1 MFNIDENIV
10 RRNKIINKVVKVL
23 LMLITILASSIILV
37 IVWQV
42 TKNGLKPFFTSYDG
56 LKVNFFNFLGGTS
69 YNETNYQI
77 GFIII
82 NTIYVVLLA
91 VLVSVP
97 ISVLTALFIVK
108 IAPKKVDKLMTTVI
122 EVLASIPSIIFGVF
136 GAGYITK
143 LVKGLADTFG
153 IASAGGISVLASV
166 IVLTM
171 MIIPTITMLSVTAIR
186 AVPQSLEEGSL
197 ALGSSRMQ
205 TFFNVTIKSA
215 VPGIFAGIILG
226 VGRALGEA
234 TAVSMVAGNLSS
246 GPSFNLFDAT
256 RTLTSTILIGLKET
270 DGLDYDIR
278 FSVGLVL
285 IFVIL
290 VVNYILNTIKK
301 RISAKYES

>member
-1 MFNIDENIV
+1 MEIKDDKVIKT
-10 RRNKIINKVVKVL
+10 NKIINKSVKIF
-23 LMLITILASSIILV
+23 LMLVTILASSIIL
-37 IVWQV
+37 IIIYQIA
-42 TKNGLKPFFTSYDG
+42 KNGLKPFFTDYDG
-56 LKVNFFNFLGGTS
+56 VRISFFDFIGGTS
-69 YNETNYQI
+69 YHENNYQI

-82 NTIYVVLLA
+82 NTLYVVFLSILL
-91 VLVSVP
+91 SVP

-108 IAPKKVDKLMTTVI
+108 IAPKTISKVMTSIV
-122 EVLASIPSIIFGVF
+122 EVLASIPSIIYGVF
-136 GAGYITK
+136 GAGFITI
-143 LVKGLADTFG
+143 LVKNIANIFNINSPGGL
-153 IASAGGISVLASV
+153 SVLASV

-171 MIIPTITMLSVTAIR
+171 MIIPTITMLSVTAIK

-197 ALGSSRMQ
+197 ALGSSKMQ
-205 TFFNVTIKSA
+205 TFFNLTLKAA

-234 TAVSMVAGNLSS
+234 TAVSMVAGNISS
-246 GPSFNLFDAT
+246 GPSFSLFDPT

-285 IFVIL
+285 IVVIL
-290 VVNYILNTIKK
+290 VTNYLLNLVKK

>member
-1 MFNIDENIV
+1 MQINNSIV
-10 RRNKIINKVVKVL
+10 KKNKIINKTVKVL
-23 LMLITILASSIILV
+23 LLLITLLASSIIIV
-37 IVWQV
+37 IIYQIA
-42 TKNGLKPFFTSYDG
+42 KSGLKPFFTSYG
-56 LKVNFFNFLGGTS
+56 GRKVNFFNFIIGTS

-77 GFIII
+77 GFIVL
-82 NTIYVVLLA
+82 NTLYIVFLA

-108 IAPKKVDKLMTTVI
+108 IAPKKLDKIMTSVI
-122 EVLASIPSIIFGVF
+122 EVLASIPSIIYGVF
-136 GAGYITK
+136 GAGFITL
-143 LVKGLADTFG
+143 LVKGIAG
-153 IASAGGISVLASV
+153 IFNISTAGGLSVLSSV

-171 MIIPTITMLSVTAIR
+171 MIIPTITMLSITAIR

-197 ALGSSRMQ
+197 ALGASRMQ
-205 TFFNVTIKSA
+205 TFFNLTLKAA

-246 GPSFNLFDAT
+246 GPSFSLFDPT

-270 DGLDYDIR
+270 EGLDYDIR

-285 IFVIL
+285 IVVIL
-290 VVNYILNTIKK
+290 IVNYILNTIKK
-301 RISAKYES
+301 RISAKYEN